1 MDRRDL
7 GFAAHNFDAKS
18 RKGQNYVRTLDEV
31 RQYCAEKLRQDVFC
45 DNAVYVRQAEVSAC
59 VTIG

>member
-31 RQYCAEKLRQDVFC
+31 RRYCAEHLRKDVFC
-45 DNAVYVRQAEVSAC
+45 DNAVHVRQAEVATS
-59 VTIG
+59 VSIG